1 MEQTILCLNG
11 GSSSLKF
18 AVYRLNGAAEER
30 IFSGAVEAI
39 GEATGKAWL
48 RNADSALQEESGKIS

>member
-18 AVYRLNGAAEER
+18 AVYRLTGAAEER
-30 IFSGAVEAI
+30 ILSGAVEAI
-39 GEATGKAWL
+39 GA
-48 RNADSALQEESGKIS
+48 I